1 MRWES
6 PLIAMKGTVVKPLG
20 RRAQLS
26 LERRMTVARLAALKR
41 GVAQTA
47 PSS

>member
-1 MRWES
+1 VRWES

-20 RRAQLS
+20 RRAQMS
-26 LERRMTVARLAALKR
+26 LERRMTAARLAALRR
-41 GVAQTA
+41 GVARTA